1 MSSEQKAQSPA
12 PKYVVGS
19 SEMQNQRELEM
30 LTSFC
35 GTGVHTVQRNAV
47 FCPMV
52 KGQADSFQKAV
63 ARWKP

>member
-12 PKYVVGS
+12 PKHVDGS

-30 LTSFC
+30 MTSFC
-35 GTGVHTVQRNAV
+35 VQTAQRNAV
-47 FCPMV
+47 LCPMA